1 LKSLSKFAAILAIP
15 LSQARGSC
23 HKRGKNL
30 INPIAPQ
37 IIRSWKM
44 MPSSLL
50 ARSHTV
56 VPSSIVARSTFM
68 MPSANM
74 ARSRTVVLFAILAR
88 SSQMALLCRGGS
100 FLHGGA
106 VLLPGS
112 ILNPG
117 ALLRHDSFGFLV
129 RPLFGSLA

>member
-1 LKSLSKFAAILAIP
+1 ML
-15 LSQARGSC
+15 
-23 HKRGKNL
+23 
-30 INPIAPQ
+30 
-37 IIRSWKM
+37 
-44 MPSSLL
+44 
-50 ARSHTV
+50 
-56 VPSSIVARSTFM
+56 SSIVARSTFM

-129 RPLFGSLA
+129 RPLFGSFA